1 MTTQRQ
7 LTRARMVGELKMQM
21 ARQEMVKLDDDT
33 IIRSGFVDDPIAVV
47 RNRGPFTLGRPETRT
62 YGGVADYSS
71 TADQTAAGA

>member
-21 ARQEMVKLDDDT
+21 ARQEMVKLPDDSV
-33 IIRSGFVDDPIAVV
+33 IRGGFIDDPIAVV
-47 RNRGPFTLGRPETRT
+47 HNRGPFTMGRPETRT

-71 TADQTAAGA
+71 TPDQTAAGA